1 MHHHG
6 NPTSPWTFS
15 VGSQAHVGRAFVEY
29 VATAQHFGP
38 WRPNSVALADFAEHG
53 SGVVL
58 CRLWPDATK
67 VPRGDGRWEVDGG
80 GCYPMI
86 IPRFPDLKKG
96 WGLICMELSWII
108 LKYRWLWM
116 GMWAAPQSVSRAMTC
131 HICHV
136 AMLQPSYTQ
145 NITNYVWVI
154 DRSWTRMH
162 IQVGSLG
169 FKQPLAANC
178 QVRMLL
184 VGLFVQCF
192 HPPWGVLKN
201 IKHTLV
207 GGLEHWFFYFS
218 IQLGMANHPNCYSL
232 HHFSEG

>member
-1 MHHHG
+1 M
-6 NPTSPWTFS
+6 
-15 VGSQAHVGRAFVEY
+15 
-29 VATAQHFGP
+29 
-38 WRPNSVALADFAEHG
+38 
-53 SGVVL
+53 
-58 CRLWPDATK
+58 
-67 VPRGDGRWEVDGG
+67 
-80 GCYPMI
+80 
-86 IPRFPDLKKG
+86 
-96 WGLICMELSWII
+96 
-108 LKYRWLWM
+108 WM
-116 GMWAAPQSVSRAMTC
+116 GMWAAPQSVSMAMTC

-162 IQVGSLG
+162 IQVRSLG

-192 HPPWGVLKN
+192 HPPWGVPKN

-207 GGLEHWFFYFS
+207 GGLEHGFYFS
-218 IQLGMANHPNCYSL
+218 IQLGMSSSQLTNSIIFQRGRSTTNQTWLQFGHRKALTHRCPWGDDSSAGGGQAISAAWWKPCCDPWKGHDKMNEREYIYIIYIYTHIYILQSYIITCYFVYVAFFGGKSWQSL
-232 HHFSEG
+232 NVWFWKILESTAKGRR